1 MNRIKSMGLLVSI
14 LLLLGS
20 CSKEDVMNESSQ
32 VINHEVNISFFE
44 KSIEDLSTV
53 SDYSSA
59 RLHSTRAD
67 KATSLPACHR
77 FSELEVALIPFE
89 SENDSGYVMRQ
100 DSLDENFG
108 KVSFDIPAGSYHM
121 VAIAAKTEMPFTDR
135 ISIKSIS
142 EARFANNKVTDMVYA
157 YKDIVVSSEQSN
169 QSFDASLTRGVSA
182 FVLSST
188 IYTPVN
194 IASETIEL
202 TGGCGVVF
210 NPSTGKC
217 KSEETVVYNVSTN
230 SPKYQFY
237 KLFFTVYTLL
247 TDDNVENIHAKSQAK
262 DKNGK
267 VIKECNFTDV
277 HLVKGKQTC
286 YEGNFFDNTS
296 SSSFTVSGAS
306 LDDSGFSKH
315 F

>member
-1 MNRIKSMGLLVSI
+1 MNRFKSMGLLVSI

-44 KSIEDLSTV
+44 KSIEDFSSV
-53 SDYSSA
+53 SGSSSA
-59 RLHSTRAD
+59 GQHSTRAD
-67 KATSLPACHR
+67 KETSLAACHN
-77 FSELEVALIPFE
+77 FSELEVALIPIE

-121 VAIAAKTEMPFTDR
+121 VAIAAKTAMPFTDR

-182 FVLSST
+182 FKLLSS
-188 IYTPVN
+188 ILTPGNVTTE
-194 IASETIEL
+194 AIEL

-217 KSEETVVYNVSTN
+217 KSEETVHYSASFN
-230 SPKYQFY
+230 PQKYKFNN
-237 KLFFTVYTLL
+237 LSFTVYTLL
-247 TDDNVENIHAKSQAK
+247 TDDDVENVHAKAQAK
-262 DKNGK
+262 DKDGK

-286 YEGNFFDNTS
+286 YEGNFFDNKS
-296 SSSFTVSGAS
+296 SSSFTVSSAS
-306 LDDSGFSKH
+306 LDDSGFSKK

>member
-1 MNRIKSMGLLVSI
+1 M
-14 LLLLGS
+14 
-20 CSKEDVMNESSQ
+20 
-32 VINHEVNISFFE
+32 
-44 KSIEDLSTV
+44 
-53 SDYSSA
+53 
-59 RLHSTRAD
+59 
-67 KATSLPACHR
+67 
-77 FSELEVALIPFE
+77 IPIE
-89 SENDSGYVMRQ
+89 SENDSGYVIRQ

-157 YKDIVVSSEQSN
+157 YKDIIVSSEKSN

-188 IYTPVN
+188 INTPVN
-194 IASETIEL
+194 VASETIEL

-217 KSEETVVYNVSTN
+217 KSEETVVYNVSLN
-230 SPKYQFY
+230 SPKYKFY
-237 KLFFTVYTLL
+237 RLFFTVYTLL
-247 TDDNVENIHAKSQAK
+247 SDDDVENIHAKSQAK

>member
-67 KATSLPACHR
+67 KATSLSACHR
-77 FSELEVALIPFE
+77 FSELEVALIPIE
-89 SENDSGYVMRQ
+89 SENDSGYVIRQ

-188 IYTPVN
+188 INTPVN

-217 KSEETVVYNVSTN
+217 KSEETVVYNVSLN
-230 SPKYQFY
+230 SPKYKFY
-237 KLFFTVYTLL
+237 RLFFTVYTLL
-247 TDDNVENIHAKSQAK
+247 TDDDVENIHAKSQAK

-286 YEGNFFDNTS
+286 YEGNFFDNAS
-296 SSSFTVSGAS
+296 SSSFTVSNAS

>member
-44 KSIEDLSTV
+44 KSIEDFSTV

-77 FSELEVALIPFE
+77 FSELEVALIPIE
-89 SENDSGYVMRQ
+89 SENDSGYVIRQ

-188 IYTPVN
+188 INTPVN

-210 NPSTGKC
+210 NPSAGKC
-217 KSEETVVYNVSTN
+217 KSEETVVYNVSLN
-230 SPKYQFY
+230 SPKYKFY
-237 KLFFTVYTLL
+237 RLFFTVYTLL
-247 TDDNVENIHAKSQAK
+247 TDDDVENIHAKSQAK

-296 SSSFTVSGAS
+296 SSSFTVSNAS

>member
-77 FSELEVALIPFE
+77 FSELEVALIPIE
-89 SENDSGYVMRQ
+89 SENDSGYVIRQ

-157 YKDIVVSSEQSN
+157 YKDIIVSSEQSN

-188 IYTPVN
+188 INTPVN
-194 IASETIEL
+194 VASETIEL

-230 SPKYQFY
+230 SPKYKFY
-237 KLFFTVYTLL
+237 RLFFTVYTLL
-247 TDDNVENIHAKSQAK
+247 TDDDVENIHAKSQAK

>member
-77 FSELEVALIPFE
+77 FSELEVALIPIE
-89 SENDSGYVMRQ
+89 SENDSGYVIRQ

-157 YKDIVVSSEQSN
+157 YKDIIVSSEKSN

-188 IYTPVN
+188 INTPVN
-194 IASETIEL
+194 VASETIEL

-230 SPKYQFY
+230 SPKYRFY
-237 KLFFTVYTLL
+237 RLFFTVYTLL
-247 TDDNVENIHAKSQAK
+247 TDDDVENIHAKSQAK

>member
-77 FSELEVALIPFE
+77 FSELEVALIPIE
-89 SENDSGYVMRQ
+89 SENDSGYVIRQ

-108 KVSFDIPAGSYHM
+108 KVSFDVPAGSYHM

-157 YKDIVVSSEQSN
+157 YKDIIVSSEKSN

-188 IYTPVN
+188 INTPVN

-217 KSEETVVYNVSTN
+217 KSEETVVYNVSLN
-230 SPKYQFY
+230 SPKYKFY
-237 KLFFTVYTLL
+237 RLFFTVYTLL
-247 TDDNVENIHAKSQAK
+247 TDDDVENIHAKSQAK

-286 YEGNFFDNTS
+286 YEGNFFDNAS
-296 SSSFTVSGAS
+296 SSSFTVSNAS

>member
-77 FSELEVALIPFE
+77 FSELEVALIPIE
-89 SENDSGYVMRQ
+89 SENDSGYVIRQ

-188 IYTPVN
+188 INTPVN
-194 IASETIEL
+194 VASETIEL

-230 SPKYQFY
+230 SPKYKFY
-237 KLFFTVYTLL
+237 RLFFTVYTLL
-247 TDDNVENIHAKSQAK
+247 SDDDVENIHAKSQAK

>member
-67 KATSLPACHR
+67 KATTLPACHR

-89 SENDSGYVMRQ
+89 SENDSGFVIRQ

-157 YKDIVVSSEQSN
+157 YKDIIVSSEKSN

-188 IYTPVN
+188 INTPVN
-194 IASETIEL
+194 VASETIEL

-217 KSEETVVYNVSTN
+217 KSEETVVYNVSLN
-230 SPKYQFY
+230 SPKYKFY
-237 KLFFTVYTLL
+237 RLFFTVYTLL
-247 TDDNVENIHAKSQAK
+247 TDDDVENIHAKSQAK

>member
-44 KSIEDLSTV
+44 KSIEDFSTV

-77 FSELEVALIPFE
+77 FSELEVALIPIE
-89 SENDSGYVMRQ
+89 SENDSGYVIRQ

-157 YKDIVVSSEQSN
+157 YKDIIVSSEKSN

-188 IYTPVN
+188 INTPVN

>member
-77 FSELEVALIPFE
+77 FSELEVALIPIE
-89 SENDSGYVMRQ
+89 SENDSGYVIRQ

-108 KVSFDIPAGSYHM
+108 KVSFDVPAGSYHM

-157 YKDIVVSSEQSN
+157 YKDIIVSSEQSN

-188 IYTPVN
+188 INTPVN
-194 IASETIEL
+194 VASETIEL

-217 KSEETVVYNVSTN
+217 KSEETVVYNVSLN
-230 SPKYQFY
+230 SPKYKFY
-237 KLFFTVYTLL
+237 RLFFTVYTLL
-247 TDDNVENIHAKSQAK
+247 TDDDVENIHAKSQAK

>member
-77 FSELEVALIPFE
+77 FSELEVALIPIE
-89 SENDSGYVMRQ
+89 SENDSGYVIRQ

-157 YKDIVVSSEQSN
+157 YKDIIVSSEKSN

-188 IYTPVN
+188 INTPVN
-194 IASETIEL
+194 VASETIEL

-217 KSEETVVYNVSTN
+217 KSEETVVYNVSLN
-230 SPKYQFY
+230 SPKYKFY
-237 KLFFTVYTLL
+237 RLFFTVYTLL
-247 TDDNVENIHAKSQAK
+247 TDDDVENIHAKSQAK

>member
-77 FSELEVALIPFE
+77 FSELEVALIPIE
-89 SENDSGYVMRQ
+89 SENDSGYVIRQ

-188 IYTPVN
+188 INTPVN
-194 IASETIEL
+194 VASETIEL

-230 SPKYQFY
+230 SPKYKFY
-237 KLFFTVYTLL
+237 RLFFTVYTLL
-247 TDDNVENIHAKSQAK
+247 TDDDVENIHAKSQAK

>member
-89 SENDSGYVMRQ
+89 SENDSGYVIRQ

>member
-77 FSELEVALIPFE
+77 FSELEVALIPIE
-89 SENDSGYVMRQ
+89 SENDSGYVIRQ

-157 YKDIVVSSEQSN
+157 YKDIIVSSEKSN

-188 IYTPVN
+188 INTPVN
-194 IASETIEL
+194 VASETIEL

-296 SSSFTVSGAS
+296 SSSFTVSNAS

>member
-89 SENDSGYVMRQ
+89 SENDSGYVIRQ

-237 KLFFTVYTLL
+237 RLFFTVYTLL
-247 TDDNVENIHAKSQAK
+247 TDDDVENIHAKSQAK

-296 SSSFTVSGAS
+296 SSSFTVSNAS

>member
-77 FSELEVALIPFE
+77 FSELEVALIPIE
-89 SENDSGYVMRQ
+89 SENDSGYVIRQ

-157 YKDIVVSSEQSN
+157 YKDIIVSSEQSN

-188 IYTPVN
+188 INTPVN

-237 KLFFTVYTLL
+237 RLFFTVYTLL
-247 TDDNVENIHAKSQAK
+247 TDDDVENIHAKSQAK

>member
-89 SENDSGYVMRQ
+89 SENDSGYVIRQ

-157 YKDIVVSSEQSN
+157 YKDIIVSSEQSN

-188 IYTPVN
+188 INTPVN
-194 IASETIEL
+194 VASETIEL

-217 KSEETVVYNVSTN
+217 KSEQTVVYNVSTN
-230 SPKYQFY
+230 SPKYKFY
-237 KLFFTVYTLL
+237 RLFFTVYTLL
-247 TDDNVENIHAKSQAK
+247 TDDDVENIHAKSQAK

>member
-1 MNRIKSMGLLVSI
+1 M
-14 LLLLGS
+14 
-20 CSKEDVMNESSQ
+20 
-32 VINHEVNISFFE
+32 
-44 KSIEDLSTV
+44 
-53 SDYSSA
+53 
-59 RLHSTRAD
+59 
-67 KATSLPACHR
+67 
-77 FSELEVALIPFE
+77 IPIE
-89 SENDSGYVMRQ
+89 SENDSGYVIRQ

-188 IYTPVN
+188 INTPAN

-217 KSEETVVYNVSTN
+217 KSEQTVVYNVSTN
-230 SPKYQFY
+230 SPKYKFY
-237 KLFFTVYTLL
+237 RLFFTVYTLL
-247 TDDNVENIHAKSQAK
+247 TDDDVENIHAKSQAK

-286 YEGNFFDNTS
+286 YEGNFFDNAS

>member
-67 KATSLPACHR
+67 KATSLSACHR
-77 FSELEVALIPFE
+77 FSELEVALIPIE
-89 SENDSGYVMRQ
+89 SENDSGYVIRQ

-157 YKDIVVSSEQSN
+157 YKDIIVSSEQSN

-237 KLFFTVYTLL
+237 RLFFTVYTLL
-247 TDDNVENIHAKSQAK
+247 TDDDVENIHAKSQAK

>member
-89 SENDSGYVMRQ
+89 SENDSGYVIRQ

-157 YKDIVVSSEQSN
+157 YKDIIVSSEKSN

-188 IYTPVN
+188 INTPVN

-296 SSSFTVSGAS
+296 SSSLTVFGAS
-306 LDDSGFSKH
+306 LDDSGFSKQ

>member
-77 FSELEVALIPFE
+77 FSELEVALIPIE
-89 SENDSGYVMRQ
+89 SENDSGYVIRQ

-157 YKDIVVSSEQSN
+157 YKDIIVSSEKSN

-188 IYTPVN
+188 INTPVN
-194 IASETIEL
+194 VASETIEL

-230 SPKYQFY
+230 SPKYKFY
-237 KLFFTVYTLL
+237 RLFFTVYTLL

>member
-89 SENDSGYVMRQ
+89 SENDSGYVIRQ

-188 IYTPVN
+188 INTPVN

-217 KSEETVVYNVSTN
+217 KSEQTVVYNVSTN
-230 SPKYQFY
+230 SPKYKFY
-237 KLFFTVYTLL
+237 RLFFTVYTLL
-247 TDDNVENIHAKSQAK
+247 TDDDVENIHAKSQAK

-286 YEGNFFDNTS
+286 YEGNFFDNAS
-296 SSSFTVSGAS
+296 SSSFTVSNAS

>member
-77 FSELEVALIPFE
+77 FSELEVALIPIE
-89 SENDSGYVMRQ
+89 SENDSGYVIRQ

-188 IYTPVN
+188 INTPVN
-194 IASETIEL
+194 VASETIEL

-230 SPKYQFY
+230 SPKYKFY
-237 KLFFTVYTLL
+237 RLFFTVYTLL

-277 HLVKGKQTC
+277 HLVKGKHTC

>member
-1 MNRIKSMGLLVSI
+1 M
-14 LLLLGS
+14 
-20 CSKEDVMNESSQ
+20 
-32 VINHEVNISFFE
+32 
-44 KSIEDLSTV
+44 
-53 SDYSSA
+53 
-59 RLHSTRAD
+59 
-67 KATSLPACHR
+67 
-77 FSELEVALIPFE
+77 IPFE
-89 SENDSGYVMRQ
+89 SENDSGYVIRQ

-157 YKDIVVSSEQSN
+157 YKDIIVSSEQSN

-188 IYTPVN
+188 INTPAN

-217 KSEETVVYNVSTN
+217 KSEQTVVYNVSTN
-230 SPKYQFY
+230 SPKYKFY
-237 KLFFTVYTLL
+237 RLFFTVYTLL
-247 TDDNVENIHAKSQAK
+247 TDDDVENIHAKSQAK

-286 YEGNFFDNTS
+286 YEGNFFDNAS
-296 SSSFTVSGAS
+296 SSSFTVSNAS

>member
-1 MNRIKSMGLLVSI
+1 MGLLVSI

-20 CSKEDVMNESSQ
+20 CSKEDVMNDSSQ
-32 VINHEVNISFFE
+32 VINHEVSISFFE
-44 KSIEDLSTV
+44 KSIEDI
-53 SDYSSA
+53 SSFSGASAA

-67 KATSLPACHR
+67 KETSLAACHR

-89 SENDSGYVMRQ
+89 SENDSGYVIRQ

-108 KVSFDIPAGSYHM
+108 KVLFYVPTGSYHM
-121 VAIAAKTEMPFTDR
+121 VAIAAKTDMPFTDR

-157 YKDIVVSSEQSN
+157 YKDIIVSSEKNN
-169 QSFDASLTRGVSA
+169 QSFDASLIRGVSA
-182 FVLSST
+182 FTLSST
-188 IYTPVN
+188 INTPDN
-194 IASETIEL
+194 ITSESIEL

-217 KSEETVVYNVSTN
+217 KSEETVIHNVEW
-230 SPKYQFY
+230 SPRKYKF
-237 KLFFTVYTLL
+237 KTLLFTVYTLL
-247 TDDNVENIHAKSQAK
+247 TDDDVENIHVKSLAK

-277 HLVKGKQTC
+277 HLVKGKKTT
-286 YEGNFFDNTS
+286 YKGNFFTNTS
-296 SSSFTVSGAS
+296 STAFTVTSAPFG
-306 LDDSGFSKH
+306 DSGYSKD

>member
-44 KSIEDLSTV
+44 KSIEDISTV

-77 FSELEVALIPFE
+77 FSELEVALIPIE
-89 SENDSGYVMRQ
+89 SENDSGYVIRQ

-157 YKDIVVSSEQSN
+157 YKDIIVSSEKSN

-188 IYTPVN
+188 INTPVN
-194 IASETIEL
+194 VASETIEL

-217 KSEETVVYNVSTN
+217 KSEETVVYNVSLN
-230 SPKYQFY
+230 SPKYKFY
-237 KLFFTVYTLL
+237 RLFFTVYTLL
-247 TDDNVENIHAKSQAK
+247 TDDDVENIHAKSQAK

-296 SSSFTVSGAS
+296 SSSFTVSNAS

>member
-44 KSIEDLSTV
+44 KSIEDFSTV

-59 RLHSTRAD
+59 RLHSTRAG

-89 SENDSGYVMRQ
+89 SENDSGYVIRQ

-188 IYTPVN
+188 INTPVN

-217 KSEETVVYNVSTN
+217 KSEETVVYNVSLN
-230 SPKYQFY
+230 SPKYKFY
-237 KLFFTVYTLL
+237 RLFFTVYTLL
-247 TDDNVENIHAKSQAK
+247 TDDDVENIHAKSQAK

>member
-77 FSELEVALIPFE
+77 FSELEVALIPIE

-188 IYTPVN
+188 INTPVN
-194 IASETIEL
+194 VASETIEL

-247 TDDNVENIHAKSQAK
+247 TDDDVENIHAKSQAK

-277 HLVKGKQTC
+277 HLVKGKKTC

-296 SSSFTVSGAS
+296 SSSFTVSNAS

>member
-67 KATSLPACHR
+67 KATTLPACHR

-89 SENDSGYVMRQ
+89 SENDSGYVIRQ

-188 IYTPVN
+188 INTPANV
-194 IASETIEL
+194 ASETIEL

-217 KSEETVVYNVSTN
+217 KSEENVVYNVSTN
-230 SPKYQFY
+230 SPKYKFY
-237 KLFFTVYTLL
+237 RLFFTVYTLL
-247 TDDNVENIHAKSQAK
+247 TDDDVENIHAKSQAK

-286 YEGNFFDNTS
+286 YEGNFLDNTS

>member
-77 FSELEVALIPFE
+77 FSELEVALIPIE
-89 SENDSGYVMRQ
+89 SENDSGYVIRQ
-100 DSLDENFG
+100 NSLDENFG

-157 YKDIVVSSEQSN
+157 YKDIIVSSEKSN

-188 IYTPVN
+188 INTPVN
-194 IASETIEL
+194 VASETIEL

-217 KSEETVVYNVSTN
+217 KSEETVVYNVSLN
-230 SPKYQFY
+230 SPKYKFY
-237 KLFFTVYTLL
+237 RLFFTVYTLL
-247 TDDNVENIHAKSQAK
+247 TDDDVENIHAKSQAK

-296 SSSFTVSGAS
+296 SSSFTVSNAS

>member
-67 KATSLPACHR
+67 KATSLSASHR
-77 FSELEVALIPFE
+77 FSELEVALIPIE
-89 SENDSGYVMRQ
+89 SENDSGYVIRQ

-188 IYTPVN
+188 INTPVN

-217 KSEETVVYNVSTN
+217 KSEETVVYNVSLN
-230 SPKYQFY
+230 SPKYKFY
-237 KLFFTVYTLL
+237 RLFFTVYTLL
-247 TDDNVENIHAKSQAK
+247 TDDDVENIHAKSQAK

-296 SSSFTVSGAS
+296 SSSFTVSNAS

>member
-89 SENDSGYVMRQ
+89 SENDSGYVIRQ

-157 YKDIVVSSEQSN
+157 YKDIIVSSEKSN

-188 IYTPVN
+188 INTPVN
-194 IASETIEL
+194 VASETIEL

-217 KSEETVVYNVSTN
+217 KSEQTVVYNVSTN
-230 SPKYQFY
+230 SPKYKFY
-237 KLFFTVYTLL
+237 RLFFTVYTLL
-247 TDDNVENIHAKSQAK
+247 TDDDVENIHAKSQAK

-286 YEGNFFDNTS
+286 YEGNFFDNAS
-296 SSSFTVSGAS
+296 SSSFTVSNAS

>member
-77 FSELEVALIPFE
+77 FSELEVALIPIE
-89 SENDSGYVMRQ
+89 SENDSGYVIRQ

-247 TDDNVENIHAKSQAK
+247 TDDDVENIHAKSQAK

>member
-77 FSELEVALIPFE
+77 FSELEVALIPIE
-89 SENDSGYVMRQ
+89 SENDSGYVIRQ

-157 YKDIVVSSEQSN
+157 YKDIIVSSEKSN

-188 IYTPVN
+188 INTPVN
-194 IASETIEL
+194 VASETIEL

-247 TDDNVENIHAKSQAK
+247 TDDDVENIHAKSQAK

-296 SSSFTVSGAS
+296 SSSFTVSNAS

>member
-1 MNRIKSMGLLVSI
+1 M
-14 LLLLGS
+14 
-20 CSKEDVMNESSQ
+20 
-32 VINHEVNISFFE
+32 
-44 KSIEDLSTV
+44 
-53 SDYSSA
+53 
-59 RLHSTRAD
+59 
-67 KATSLPACHR
+67 
-77 FSELEVALIPFE
+77 IPIE
-89 SENDSGYVMRQ
+89 SENDSGYVIRQ

-157 YKDIVVSSEQSN
+157 YKDIIVSSEQSN

-182 FVLSST
+182 FKLFSS
-188 IYTPVN
+188 IKTPVN
-194 IASETIEL
+194 VASETIEL

-217 KSEETVVYNVSTN
+217 KSEENVVYNVSTN
-230 SPKYQFY
+230 SPKYKFY
-237 KLFFTVYTLL
+237 RLFFTVYTLL
-247 TDDNVENIHAKSQAK
+247 TDDDVENIHAKSQAK

>member
-77 FSELEVALIPFE
+77 FSELEVALIPIE
-89 SENDSGYVMRQ
+89 SENDSGYVIRQ

-108 KVSFDIPAGSYHM
+108 KVSFDVPAGSYHM

-157 YKDIVVSSEQSN
+157 YKDIIVSSEKSN

-188 IYTPVN
+188 INTPVN
-194 IASETIEL
+194 VASETIEL

-217 KSEETVVYNVSTN
+217 KSEETVVYNVSLN
-230 SPKYQFY
+230 SPKYKFY
-237 KLFFTVYTLL
+237 RLFFTVYTLL
-247 TDDNVENIHAKSQAK
+247 TDDDVENIHAKSQAK

>member
-89 SENDSGYVMRQ
+89 SENDSGYVIRQ

-188 IYTPVN
+188 INTPVN
-194 IASETIEL
+194 VASETIEL

-230 SPKYQFY
+230 SPKYKFY
-237 KLFFTVYTLL
+237 RLFFTVYTLL

>member
-77 FSELEVALIPFE
+77 FSELEVALIPIE
-89 SENDSGYVMRQ
+89 SENDSGYVIRQ

-157 YKDIVVSSEQSN
+157 YKDIIVSSEKSN

-188 IYTPVN
+188 INTPVN
-194 IASETIEL
+194 VASETIEL

>member
-77 FSELEVALIPFE
+77 FSELEVALIPIE
-89 SENDSGYVMRQ
+89 SENDSGYVIRQ

-157 YKDIVVSSEQSN
+157 YKDIIVSSEKSN

-188 IYTPVN
+188 INTPVN
-194 IASETIEL
+194 VASETIEL

-230 SPKYQFY
+230 SPKYKFY
-237 KLFFTVYTLL
+237 RLFFTVYTLL

-296 SSSFTVSGAS
+296 SSSFTVSNAS